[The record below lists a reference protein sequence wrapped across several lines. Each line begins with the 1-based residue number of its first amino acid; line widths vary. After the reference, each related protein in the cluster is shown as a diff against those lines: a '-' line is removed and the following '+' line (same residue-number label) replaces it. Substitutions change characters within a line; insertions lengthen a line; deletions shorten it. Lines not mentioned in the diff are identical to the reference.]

1 MGKIG
6 LFDSGFGGLVL
17 MHDIANR
24 LPTHDFVYFGD
35 TAHNP
40 YSSRSADEIRQ
51 LTARGVSF
59 LFSQDCDIVVILC
72 NSSDSNALAS
82 LQQNLL
88 PALGEGKFLIGS
100 VAPSVAAAAVA
111 TKNKRIGVIATE
123 ATINS
128 GNFQQQLDALQTGA
142 QLYQQACPMLVPL
155 IEAGQQAGISL
166 RALLKTYLA
175 PLQAQGI
182 DTLILGCAH
191 YGLIR
196 QQIQDVLGSAV
207 TLVNEGPVVA
217 ANLADFLARHPELES
232 RLTKNSLRQFYC
244 GSEGKKAFDLI
255 GSEFYGTPI
264 SATQV
269 TI

>member
-17 MHDIANR
+17 MRDIASR
-24 LPTHDFVYFGD
+24 LPTHDFIYFGD

-40 YSSRSADEIRQ
+40 YGSRSAEEIRQ
-51 LTARGVSF
+51 LTAQGVSF
-59 LFSQDCDIVVILC
+59 LFAQDCDIVVVLC
-72 NSSDSNALAS
+72 NSSDSNSLAA

-88 PALGEGKFLIGS
+88 PALGAGKALIGT
-100 VAPSVAAAAVA
+100 VAPSVAAAAAA
-111 TKNKRIGVIATE
+111 TRNKQIGVIATE
-123 ATINS
+123 ATVNS
-128 GNFQQQLDALQTGA
+128 GQFVRELDSLQTGA
-142 QLYQQACPMLVPL
+142 TLHQQACPMLVPL

-166 RALLKTYLA
+166 HALLRTYLA
-175 PLQAQGI
+175 PLQGNGI

-191 YGLIR
+191 YGLIK
-196 QQIQDVLGSAV
+196 QQIQDVLGSDVA
-207 TLVNEGPVVA
+207 LINEGPVIA
-217 ANLADFLARHPELES
+217 AHLADYLARHPELES
-232 RLTKNSLRQFYC
+232 RLTKNAERQFYC